1 MRGIVKMV
9 AARKKLLLQFSK
21 GVENLTPT
29 TFNLTTLQAVDG
41 RAL

>member
-1 MRGIVKMV
+1 MSFGVSQNSAKF
-9 AARKKLLLQFSK
+9 LLQFSK

-29 TFNLTTLQAVDG
+29 TFNLTTLQAIDG